1 MYTSRILRKTPL
13 PGAGCDRKKREGG
26 GMIAQSLNRDTILAK
41 LRHLKPELF
50 RRYGVSRLAL
60 FGSFARD
67 EAKAESDIDVVVELL
82 EPDMFALVH
91 IKEDL
96 ETDFQRRVDVIP
108 YSDIMNSFMKTRIQ
122 SEAVYV

>member
-1 MYTSRILRKTPL
+1 
-13 PGAGCDRKKREGG
+13 
-26 GMIAQSLNRDTILAK
+26 MIAQSLNRDTILAK